1 MKNVQYSH
9 FPFFICIKPEEHNTP
24 VITNIIPI
32 HCAGAIFTPS
42 TKEIIIVTIGTR
54 LKNNYIRLI
63 SRYESYI
70 VKVWKKMIIL

>member
-1 MKNVQYSH
+1 MKMFNIHTSL
-9 FPFFICIKPEEHNTP
+9 FICIKPEEHNTP

-54 LKNNYIRLI
+54 LKTTIYD
-63 SRYESYI
+63 
-70 VKVWKKMIIL
+70 